1 MNGPAVGQA
10 DDPQEQWNR
19 VHAQL
24 LKSVADAQA
33 RLLAAQNETN
43 DRLEGLAERL
53 TTLTVSAAALNA
65 NHAGLKVLIAQTQET
80 VRTCHGNISGRLD
93 GVNRG
98 LDELTDLARPT
109 LTRRQVEKLHPKR
122 IVKRAVDRKR

>member
-10 DDPQEQWNR
+10 DESQEQWNR

-43 DRLEGLAERL
+43 DRLVDTNREIISLNGKLESQAKEIL
-53 TTLTVSAAALNA
+53 GVNETL
-65 NHAGLKVLIAQTQET
+65 HRI
-80 VRTCHGNISGRLD
+80 RDRLD
-93 GVNRG
+93 GFFAR
-98 LDELTDLARPT
+98 LDTMTHVLASLCAKTQAVGSVLKELNGP
-109 LTRRQVEKLHPKR
+109 RRR
-122 IVKRAVDRKR
+122 IVKRAVERKR